1 MFITGGLMNVRL
13 FFLFLIAAL
22 FWGCQAEEPVL
33 PGQDQYRQE
42 DVHDSDQY
50 KERRIQNP

>member
-1 MFITGGLMNVRL
+1 MNVRL